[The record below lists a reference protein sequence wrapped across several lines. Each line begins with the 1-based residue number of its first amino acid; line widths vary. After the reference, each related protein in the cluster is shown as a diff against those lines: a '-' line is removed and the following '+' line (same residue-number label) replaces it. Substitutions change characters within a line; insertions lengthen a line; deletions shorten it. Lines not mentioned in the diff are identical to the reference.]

1 MFQFRVRID
10 VENLRDRLS
19 RAADQPLDHS
29 DVVTWLNEHGFQT
42 SMPEVPDDW
51 SVDFVA
57 DDAALDLLQPWE
69 VLERL
74 PVSLIS
80 AALPA
85 TIHA

>member
-19 RAADQPLDHS
+19 RAADRPLDHS
-29 DVVTWLNEHGFQT
+29 DVVSWLNEHGFQT

-74 PVSLIS
+74 PVSLIN